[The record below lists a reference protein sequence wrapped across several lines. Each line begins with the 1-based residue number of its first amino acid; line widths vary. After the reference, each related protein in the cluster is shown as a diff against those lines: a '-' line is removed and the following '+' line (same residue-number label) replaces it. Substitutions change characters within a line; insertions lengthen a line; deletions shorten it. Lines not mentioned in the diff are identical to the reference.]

1 MRHRRCEATGELS
14 VHWNQCGA
22 RRQAR
27 AAKVVT
33 LPPPVTRE
41 MPSRPWAPGVKHE
54 GLWQTREST
63 PRVVGIQRTAHPRSA
78 ICSNRKC
85 TGRVAVDESD
95 ASRDCPI
102 ERGWSRRPGLT
113 RDDHLVPARTSPRR
127 RRASCI
133 RGHRARARAHDRQR
147 PHRRRFERVR
157 LCRYGTPPRAEERE
171 RRGMSEAASG
181 PVRFTGTSDEVID
194 WLRANGVERVRV
206 EYGDYG
212 GIARGKAM
220 DVAHFERMMHHGV
233 AFCATVMA
241 FDIAGNVVPA
251 TDYGETNWLRRLP
264 RQARP
269 LKPPHPASR
278 GRHGARD
285 GHPHLARRAARGGR
299 PPQRAAPCRR
309 AHGGD
314 GLRRPLC
321 AGVRVLPPRRRTRD
335 GGRRGAMLLDAKAHP
350 VPRRGIFAAG
360 RGRRPRGAR
369 MQPL

>member
-113 RDDHLVPARTSPRR
+113 RDDHLVPARPSPRR

-133 RGHRARARAHDRQR
+133 RII
-147 PHRRRFERVR
+147 
-157 LCRYGTPPRAEERE
+157 
-171 RRGMSEAASG
+171 G
-181 PVRFTGTSDEVID
+181 PVPARTTGSAHTAAALS
-194 WLRANGVERVRV
+194 AC
-206 EYGDYG
+206 
-212 GIARGKAM
+212 ASAAM
-220 DVAHFERMMHHGV
+220 V
-233 AFCATVMA
+233 
-241 FDIAGNVVPA
+241 
-251 TDYGETNWLRRLP
+251 
-264 RQARP
+264 
-269 LKPPHPASR
+269 
-278 GRHGARD
+278 
-285 GHPHLARRAARGGR
+285 
-299 PPQRAAPCRR
+299 
-309 AHGGD
+309 
-314 GLRRPLC
+314 
-321 AGVRVLPPRRRTRD
+321 
-335 GGRRGAMLLDAKAHP
+335 
-350 VPRRGIFAAG
+350 
-360 RGRRPRGAR
+360 RPREPTNGSVEE
-369 MQPL
+369 